1 MKNFIL
7 TASVALLFVAC
18 QLQDPSKQNG
28 DLPAGV
34 QEGTVNEVLQTNNYT
49 YLNVSANSNEFW
61 LAGPK
66 TEASKGD
73 IFYFTESMKMK
84 DFQSKELNRNF
95 DQIIFVNGLSKNL
108 DDFKQITPVKSNHQA
123 NVKTNKHDISIQK
136 VDGNVTIADIYA
148 DKSNYEN
155 KTITVKGVVTKYNAA
170 IMGKN
175 WIHLQDGTENDG
187 NFDLAVTT
195 LIQTKVGDTLTLEG
209 KISLN
214 KDFGYGYKYDVL
226 LEDALSK

>member
-1 MKNFIL
+1 MKNIVL
-7 TASVALLFVAC
+7 IASVALLFVAC
-18 QLQDPSKQNG
+18 QLQDPSKQNN

-34 QEGTVNEVLQTNNYT
+34 QEGTVAEVLQTNNYT
-49 YLNVSANSNEFW
+49 YLNVGSNNNELW

-66 TEASKGD
+66 TEAATGD

-95 DQIIFVNGLSKNL
+95 DQIIFVSKLSKNL
-108 DDFKQITPVKSNHQA
+108 DDFKQTTPNKNKHEA
-123 NVKTNKHDISIQK
+123 NIKTNKQDINIQK
-136 VDGNVTIADIYA
+136 VDGNVTIADLYA
-148 DKSNYEN
+148 NKSTFEN
-155 KTITVKGVVTKYNAA
+155 KTIIVKGVVTKYNAG

-187 NFDLAVTT
+187 KFDLAITT
-195 LIQTKVGDTLTLEG
+195 LAQSKVGDTLTLEG

-214 KDFGYGYKYDVL
+214 KDFGYGYKYDIL
-226 LEDALSK
+226 LEDATTK